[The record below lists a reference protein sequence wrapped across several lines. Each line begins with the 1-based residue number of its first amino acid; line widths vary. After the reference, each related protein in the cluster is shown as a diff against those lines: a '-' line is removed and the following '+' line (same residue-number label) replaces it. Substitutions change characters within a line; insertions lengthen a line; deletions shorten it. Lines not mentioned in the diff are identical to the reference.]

1 MRISV
6 DYAERLA
13 AARGNAERLVHA
25 ARDGDPL
32 ARALAI
38 YALNVA
44 ERLEQ
49 PETIEQGR
57 MV

>member
-1 MRISV
+1 VTIEQ
-6 DYAERLA
+6 AARLE

-32 ARALAI
+32 ARALAV